1 MKMQKVAGGLALV
14 SAVWFTGC
22 VPMTYTR
29 SITVHKDASG
39 NITGTEE
46 YEGFTEAHSEG
57 QKIKEVSGG
66 KTPFKY
72 LK

>member
-1 MKMQKVAGGLALV
+1 MAIFGLALV
-14 SAVWFTGC
+14 SAVLFTGC
-22 VPMTYTR
+22 VPMTYSR

-39 NITGTEE
+39 NITGTDE

-57 QKIKEVSGG
+57 QKITEVSVG
-66 KTPFKY
+66 KNSFKY